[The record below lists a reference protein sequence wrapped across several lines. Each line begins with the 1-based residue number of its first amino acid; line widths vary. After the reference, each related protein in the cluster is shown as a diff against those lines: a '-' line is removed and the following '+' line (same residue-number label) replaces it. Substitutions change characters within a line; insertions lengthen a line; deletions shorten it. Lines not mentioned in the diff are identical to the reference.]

1 MPAILLLTML
11 FVTTSVAGADWYR
24 YTPPARG
31 NLIVDE
37 VLTSGAQTATLR
49 LPKIGRYYLELLREG
64 DESRALTEPLRVVL
78 ELEIARGKRVL
89 LSRRFEVAF
98 APAERAHTLLWLEA
112 PDTLPA
118 RRNLALRLVLHGAS
132 AAQLAATPL
141 RLQLNRKPELVPLP
155 VR

>member
-1 MPAILLLTML
+1 MRAILLLTAML
-11 FVTTSVAGADWYR
+11 ITTSATGADWFR

-31 NLIVDE
+31 NLVLDE
-37 VLTSGAQTATLR
+37 VLTGGAQSVTLR

-64 DESRALTEPLRVVL
+64 DADQKLVEPLNVVL
-78 ELEIARGKRVL
+78 EFGIARGERAL

-98 APAERAHTLLWLEA
+98 APGERAHTLLWLQA

-118 RRNLALRLVLHGAS
+118 RNNLAVNLVLSGAS
-132 AAQLAATPL
+132 ATQLAATPL